1 VKSLASS
8 IVALTLSA
16 SYFAGI
22 STARQLVLWLETLP
36 L

>member
-1 VKSLASS
+1 VKTLAST

-16 SYFAGI
+16 SYFMGI
-22 STARQLVLWLETLP
+22 TTARQLVMWLDTLP